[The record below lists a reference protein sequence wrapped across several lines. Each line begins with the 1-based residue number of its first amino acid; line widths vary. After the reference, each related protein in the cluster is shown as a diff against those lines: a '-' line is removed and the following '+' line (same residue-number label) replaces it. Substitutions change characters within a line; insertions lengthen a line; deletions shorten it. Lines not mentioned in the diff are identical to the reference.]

1 VAFRIVPGVAAVR
14 ASDEATVRLGAGCS
28 GAAEDQFQI
37 TDRNL
42 SEGWKVLLI
51 QIETTR
57 LGIER
62 T

>member
-1 VAFRIVPGVAAVR
+1 MR